1 MTTKEELARR
11 WMRWRLEN
19 AASYDEPVWLAGM
32 MDADGCIC
40 VDSSHSNARPLPW
53 GEQRWYSP
61 GRLTDWI
68 VADLDTDLPD
78 LDHPGTRAFLLED
91 VRRAH
96 GITWAQVATLMT
108 SGGVH
113 GYRVTGTVADAG
125 NTEAEALV
133 AALEAAPE

>member
-1 MTTKEELARR
+1 MTTNEALARR
-11 WMRWRLEN
+11 WMASKHWGGWRVGMRCQITGRVCLGSTSSGN
-19 AASYDEPVWLAGM
+19 AVWHFDPGVR
-32 MDADGCIC
+32 DG
-40 VDSSHSNARPLPW
+40 V
-53 GEQRWYSP
+53 G
-61 GRLTDWI
+61 GG
-68 VADLDTDLPD
+68 LPD

-125 NTEAEALV
+125 STEAEALIK
-133 AALEAAPE
+133 ALEAAP